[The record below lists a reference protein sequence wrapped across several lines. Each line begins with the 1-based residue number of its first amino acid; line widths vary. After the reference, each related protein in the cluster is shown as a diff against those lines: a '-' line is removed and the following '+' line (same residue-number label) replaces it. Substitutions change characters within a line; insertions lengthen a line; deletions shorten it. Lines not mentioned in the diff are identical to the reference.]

1 MSKEV
6 APFTTYND
14 EIKFINRALGKL
26 ETEIQLL
33 ISRKTQYLRRLNQI
47 RDTTRFLPS
56 ETLSIIFEQA
66 CSDLE
71 SGLFPLVLGGVCSR
85 WREAAW
91 SCPKLWISISIKAIV
106 SSMSQVSSHCV
117 DLLRLYFTNV
127 AGLSVN
133 VQFSSTRVLPKLHVP
148 LHDLLLLLFRDY
160 PQKLRSLELGLVT
173 SEWWRQICDCIQ
185 PELLTNLTMIHL
197 GRLSNVHFNESTSPF
212 VAAPKLT
219 NISAYSDIGIVAY
232 P

>member
-1 MSKEV
+1 MSKEA

-66 CSDLE
+66 CSDSE

-85 WREAAW
+85 WREAA
-91 SCPKLWISISIKAIV
+91 
-106 SSMSQVSSHCV
+106 
-117 DLLRLYFTNV
+117 
-127 AGLSVN
+127 
-133 VQFSSTRVLPKLHVP
+133 
-148 LHDLLLLLFRDY
+148 
-160 PQKLRSLELGLVT
+160 
-173 SEWWRQICDCIQ
+173 
-185 PELLTNLTMIHL
+185 
-197 GRLSNVHFNESTSPF
+197 
-212 VAAPKLT
+212 
-219 NISAYSDIGIVAY
+219 
-232 P
+232 